1 MKYRSGGG
9 HLTRWRGTGEE
20 GLGRDSLKSS
30 YVGNGPRKRSSE
42 GDWQGESL
50 RPGFQHR
57 FAEAEGNNDVK
68 KEQVITN
75 VRVGENSYKNF
86 IY

>member
-1 MKYRSGGG
+1 MG
-9 HLTRWRGTGEE
+9 LPEE
-20 GLGRDSLKSS
+20 Q
-30 YVGNGPRKRSSE
+30 YVGDGPRKRSSE
-42 GDWQGESL
+42 GNWQGESL

-57 FAEAEGNNDVK
+57 VTEAEGSADVE
-68 KEQVITN
+68 KEQVIKS